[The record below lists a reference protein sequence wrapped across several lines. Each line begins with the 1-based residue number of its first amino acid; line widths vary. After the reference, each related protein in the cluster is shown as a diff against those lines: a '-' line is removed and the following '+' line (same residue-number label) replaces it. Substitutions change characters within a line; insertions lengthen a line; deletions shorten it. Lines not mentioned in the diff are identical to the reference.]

1 MIVVDTN
8 VIAYLFIRGDRTKQA
23 KDALRQ
29 DPEWIAPLLWRS
41 EFLNIL
47 AFYLRRGQMLLKHAN
62 QLMNEAERLM
72 KGGEYQ
78 VPSNEVLALVKTSGC
93 SAYDCEF
100 VNLAIDLEVL
110 LVTEDKKVL
119 RNFPDTA
126 ISMKKFVG
134 MH

>member
-8 VIAYLFIRGDRTKQA
+8 VIAYLFIPGDSTKQA

-47 AFYLRRGQMLLKHAN
+47 AFYLRQEQILLKHAN
-62 QLMNEAERLM
+62 QLMDEAERLM

-100 VNLAIDLEVL
+100 VALAKEMEIPLITTDKQLIEAFPSV
-110 LVTEDKKVL
+110 VTHLK
-119 RNFPDTA
+119 NFV
-126 ISMKKFVG
+126 S
-134 MH
+134 